1 MDHYKVLGLTR
12 NATKDEIK
20 EAFRKL
26 AMQFHP
32 DKHSHSPNSVK
43 DGATLRFKQVSEA
56 YEVLMDDRKRAHF
69 NLRYSNNNNNNN
81 GRTASGFNSYGYGY
95 GYNSR
100 SKTNNS
106 YGFYS
111 RGVNG
116 DGLVSKLEIAFRF
129 LTTRSGLLNLAFA
142 GALLGGTFII
152 DTSGDTLWKM
162 HNPGKSFEDAVESI
176 EKAKAVKDKIVG
188 CGGVLVLQKG
198 VVRCATREVDGSVN
212 GGPMA
217 VEGNLG
223 FDSVPLAD
231 FFFYLKGHAR
241 DCDVHL
247 RLRSI
252 MAFRFVGLKENC
264 VARKLLDRTR
274 DVHFAPAM
282 SPVTE
287 TYLQVP

>member
-12 NATKDEIK
+12 NATRDEIK

-100 SKTNNS
+100 SKTNSS

-142 GALLGGTFII
+142 GAVLGGTFII

-176 EKAKAVKDKIVG
+176 EKAKAVKDK
-188 CGGVLVLQKG
+188 
-198 VVRCATREVDGSVN
+198 
-212 GGPMA
+212 M
-217 VEGNLG
+217 
-223 FDSVPLAD
+223 
-231 FFFYLKGHAR
+231 
-241 DCDVHL
+241 
-247 RLRSI
+247 
-252 MAFRFVGLKENC
+252 
-264 VARKLLDRTR
+264 
-274 DVHFAPAM
+274 
-282 SPVTE
+282 
-287 TYLQVP
+287 